1 MRRAAT
7 PQQTGFTL
15 IEVLVAL
22 IVTGV
27 GLLGLAKLQALVYAN
42 TNTASERSL
51 AAIETSSMVS
61 AMRANRA
68 YWAKLTPPVTV
79 TVTQTTVTSSDANL
93 AAGLVVTVGNPTTY
107 CQVGGGGNLPCS
119 KYVLAAYDL
128 QTWANSLNSLLP
140 GATASISCQPPQ
152 APLPANSPVGC
163 TIQVSWVEH
172 TAAANTQSQG
182 IAMAAPTYSLYVVP

>member
-1 MRRAAT
+1 M
-7 PQQTGFTL
+7 GFTL

-22 IVTGV
+22 IITGV

-51 AAIETSSMVS
+51 AALETSSMVS

-79 TVTQTTVTSSDANL
+79 TGAQTTVTASDAALTAGL
-93 AAGLVVTVGNPTTY
+93 AATVGNLKY
-107 CQVGGGGNLPCS
+107 CQVGGGGTLPCTQ
-119 KYVLAAYDL
+119 YNLAAYDL
-128 QTWANSLNSLLP
+128 RVWAASLNALLP

-152 APLPANSPVGC
+152 APLPTNSPVGC
-163 TIQVSWVEH
+163 SIQVAWTEH
-172 TAAANTQSQG
+172 TAAVNTQSQG
-182 IAMAAPTYSLYVVP
+182 TAMASPQYTLYVVP